1 MISRK
6 NNEDNAEV
14 SNIKSI
20 EKIIGYSFNDKKLLQ
35 RAITHVS
42 YNIAKSHNSDNYQRM
57 EYLGDSI
64 LDFVIADELYRN
76 YPQFDEGRLSKFR
89 ANIVSREPLANIIN
103 KSKIV
108 DFILYDKNTTVLSK
122 KIKSDFF
129 ESIVA
134 AIYLD
139 SNGLKETKKFILK
152 YLKPYINAEVKND
165 NYDYKSMLYEFC
177 SAKKWNIK
185 FEEKEISGPPHDLT
199 FTMQLVIND
208 EVICEATGKK
218 KQDAEKKCSKIA
230 LEKFGEIKN

>member
-6 NNEDNAEV
+6 NNEDNVEV

-42 YNIAKSHNSDNYQRM
+42 YNTSKNHNSDNYQRM

-89 ANIVSREPLANIIN
+89 ANIVSREPLANIID

-108 DFILYDKNTTVLSK
+108 DFILYDKNATVLSK

-199 FTMQLVIND
+199 FTMQLVIDNKI
-208 EVICEATGKK
+208 ICEATGKK